1 MVKTLRSIF
10 RKKLRAALTIFGI
23 AIGIFALV
31 VMGSMSEKLNLL
43 IEGGLKYYESR
54 IIVQEGSAL
63 FSFQTNPVS
72 VSKIDEIKKIEGV
85 KSAYPIVSV
94 IKDTGSDMAVSFGP
108 PPMISGG
115 DPASAVDETFEIATA
130 TGRAIKKSDN
140 KKVVLGVDL
149 AKTMGSKVGDTIK
162 LRKRD
167 FEVVGILETTFT
179 APDSMAIVNLPDAQ
193 EIYYEDIPAAYRQG
207 VNKEDLATSIEVFV
221 KDGVDPEKVVKK
233 INANVKDVVALSPKE
248 FKKQV
253 ADSTAIFNL
262 IILGS
267 ALVALIVGSFSII
280 NTMIMSVTER
290 IREIGIKKAIG
301 ASNFRIMREFLLEAA
316 VVGFIGGLVGLS
328 MGYVGVRII
337 NAITEPSGIV
347 IFLTTPRLAIGSV
360 AFATILGAVAGLY
373 PAWFASRLNPIEAL
387 RNE

>member
-1 MVKTLRSIF
+1 VKILRSIF
-10 RKKLRAALTIFGI
+10 RKKLRAALTVFGI

-54 IIVQEGSAL
+54 IIVQESSAL

-72 VSKIDEIKKIEGV
+72 VSKIDEIKTIEGV
-85 KSAYPIVSV
+85 KSAYPIVTV
-94 IKDTGSDMAVSFGP
+94 VKDTDGASAVSFGP
-108 PPMISGG
+108 PPMIITY
-115 DPASAVDETFEIATA
+115 AS
-130 TGRAIKKSDN
+130 GRAIKKSDN

-149 AKTMGSKVGDTIK
+149 AKNMDSKVGDTIK
-162 LRKRD
+162 LRKKD
-167 FEVVGILETTFT
+167 FEVVGILEKTFT

-193 EIYYEDIPAAYRQG
+193 EIFYEDIPAAYRQG
-207 VNKEDLATSIEVFV
+207 VKKEDLATSIEVFV
-221 KDGVDPEKVVKK
+221 KDGFDPEKVVKK
-233 INANVKDVVALSPKE
+233 INAGVKDVVALSPKE

-267 ALVALIVGSFSII
+267 ALIALIVGSFSII
-280 NTMIMSVTER
+280 NTMTMSVTER
-290 IREIGIKKAIG
+290 IKEIGIKKAIG

-316 VVGFIGGLVGLS
+316 IVGFIGGLVGLGL
-328 MGYVGVRII
+328 GYGAVKII
-337 NAITEPSGIV
+337 NVITEPSGLI

-360 AFATILGAVAGLY
+360 VFATILGAFAGLY

-387 RNE
+387 RIE